1 MSAPKNT
8 DGLEAF
14 LDVEERDSQKIARG
28 NLRKLAREILK
39 HPFPFYGGCLFIV
52 LGTVATIY
60 EPRLF
65 GYAIDDAIVPK
76 RWDLLVKLTVL
87 YFGVVTLRIISL
99 IGQAYI
105 FEVLGQRVTQS
116 LRVQLFSHL
125 LRLPLSVYDKTPAGR
140 LLTRV
145 TNDISSLNEMFSA
158 GFVSLISNFL
168 IVSGILVALLVMD
181 LRLGLIAASVF
192 PVMALFSA
200 YFSQKLKVAYREA
213 RSKLSALNAFLAEN
227 LMGMKVVHLF
237 NREKLHLERFDL
249 VNEWYTEALINTV
262 RVFALFQPTI
272 TLAAGISLGL
282 VMWSGSLATLS
293 GTMKIGVLF
302 AFFSY
307 VMAVFQP
314 IREMADKWNVFLS
327 GMASAER
334 IFSVLDWPT
343 EIDPLKL
350 GISESAHVKPLAHLK
365 GHIVFE
371 NVWFAYTDEHWVLRD
386 FSVEIKAGMQVGI
399 VGHTGA
405 GKTTL
410 ISLLMR
416 FYEPQKGRI
425 LLDGVDLRE
434 YDKRALRAT
443 IGIIQQ
449 DVFLFSGSYRDNIE
463 LWGSKKDLEAEA
475 GSGAVLDVL
484 STMGYGHWMG
494 SSPRGNEI
502 LQERG
507 SNLSMGEKQ
516 VMAFARALAAK
527 PAIWIL
533 DEATANMDSGT
544 EVLLQNSFQKAS
556 QGKTSLLIA
565 HRLATVRGSDLTLV
579 LHKGVLVE
587 KGNHDELLK
596 LNGLYARL
604 YRFQEA
610 QRAIAR
616 EAERLSQKV

>member
-1 MSAPKNT
+1 MKKDQKEAEK
-8 DGLEAF
+8 GLEAF
-14 LDVEERDSQKIARG
+14 LDVEERDSGKIAAG
-28 NLRKLAREILK
+28 SFKKLSREILK
-39 HPFPFYGGCLFIV
+39 HQMPLLGGIV
-52 LGTVATIY
+52 FVLAGSAATIF

-76 RWDLLVKLTVL
+76 NWELLIRLGIL
-87 YFGVVTLRIISL
+87 YFGVVALRVICMM
-99 IGQAYI
+99 GQAYL

-116 LRVQLFSHL
+116 LRMQLFSHL
-125 LRLPLSVYDKTPAGR
+125 MRLPMSVYDKTPAGK

-145 TNDISSLNEMFSA
+145 TNDIGSLNEMFSA

-168 IVSGILVALLVMD
+168 IVAGILIALLVMD
-181 LRLGLIAASVF
+181 LRLGLIAISVF
-192 PVMALFSA
+192 PVMLLASV
-200 YFSQKLKVAYREA
+200 YFSQRLKIAYRDA

-237 NREKLHLERFDL
+237 NRESLHLRRFDL
-249 VNEWYTEALINTV
+249 VNEWYTTALINTIK
-262 RVFALFQPTI
+262 VFALFQPTI
-272 TLAAGISLGL
+272 TLAAGIALGL
-282 VMWSGSLATLS
+282 VMWFGSLATLS
-293 GTMKIGVLF
+293 GTMKVGVLF

-334 IFSVLDWPT
+334 IFSVLEWPT
-343 EIDPLKL
+343 EMQEFPTTHVAPLEGL
-350 GISESAHVKPLAHLK
+350 R
-365 GHIVFE
+365 GHIQFE
-371 NVWFAYTDEHWVLRD
+371 NVWFAYSGEHWVLKD
-386 FSVEIKAGMQVGI
+386 FSLDIKPGMQVGI

-405 GKTTL
+405 GKTTI

-425 LLDGVDLRE
+425 LIDGKDLRE
-434 YDKRALRAT
+434 YDKRALRAS

-449 DVFLFSGSYRDNIE
+449 DVFLFSGSHRDNIALWSDNSQRSAPE
-463 LWGSKKDLEAEA
+463 LEVSPVKEVL
-475 GSGAVLDVL
+475 GA
-484 STMGYGHWMG
+484 MGYQGWLDPG
-494 SSPRGNEI
+494 SSVT

-516 VMAFARALAAK
+516 VMAFARALAAS
-527 PAIWIL
+527 PSIWIL
-533 DEATANMDSGT
+533 DEATANMDSST
-544 EVLLQNSFQKAS
+544 EILLQNSFQKAS
-556 QGKTSLLIA
+556 RGKTSLLIA
-565 HRLATVRGSDLTLV
+565 HRLSTVRGSDMTLV

-587 KGNHDELLK
+587 QGSHEELLQ

-610 QRAIAR
+610 QRAVALES
-616 EAERLSQKV
+616 EALNQNV